1 MIDTINGI
9 NGKVF
14 NGNSNYSR
22 KIDIN
27 YNVDEELINK
37 LLGKDKD
44 KAEKP
49 KIKLPELPEPQ
60 DIVDKKGVVR
70 KGYLVEKEPL
80 SLMDKIKGKEAKP
93 LAKVKADQVTKF
105 LNSIASLGLDIK
117 PEDVMSS
124 NGTLNPNF
132 KVDENGNISF
142 RDLKAYVNGNA
153 PEYFETQAGGWAR
166 ANSDLKVIVAQ
177 NPKHL
182 PGDDINL
189 PHIKDIEKPHHII
202 LPHYPGREQEF
213 PIGGPGKY
221 IEPSEA
227 SYILKKEQA

>member
-1 MIDTINGI
+1 M
-9 NGKVF
+9 
-14 NGNSNYSR
+14 R
-22 KIDIN
+22 KIDIS
-27 YNVDEELINK
+27 YNVDEELIDM
-37 LLGKDKD
+37 LLRRNRNT
-44 KAEKP
+44 AVKP
-49 KIKLPELPEPQ
+49 KIKSPELVAPQ

-70 KGYLVEKEPL
+70 KGYLVENEPQ
-80 SLMDKIKGKEAKP
+80 SFIDKLKGKEAKP
-93 LAKVKADQVTKF
+93 LAKVKAEQVTKF
-105 LNSIASLGLDIK
+105 LNSIAALGLDIK

-227 SYILKKEQA
+227 VHILTKA